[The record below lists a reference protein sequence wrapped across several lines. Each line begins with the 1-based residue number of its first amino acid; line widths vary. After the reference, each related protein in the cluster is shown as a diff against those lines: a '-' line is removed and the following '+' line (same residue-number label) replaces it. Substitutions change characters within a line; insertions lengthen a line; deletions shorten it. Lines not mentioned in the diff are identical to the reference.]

1 VEAERPGPD
10 AARGPGLRGTLITA
24 LPFAL
29 AIGTFG
35 VVFGAAA
42 GAAMDPLLVIAMSLL
57 VFSGSLQFALVA
69 LVATG
74 AGPAVLVLTAIV
86 LNLRHVVF
94 GALLRPHLD
103 LAPWR
108 RALLVFFM
116 VDESFGLSLAAG
128 KRAAAVLAISGVFF
142 YIAWQVGTFLGLLG
156 ARAVAL
162 EEVAGSIFPVLFIG
176 LAALTARGRDGML
189 RALAAAGIV
198 VISAFVIPAL
208 TNYAPIIA
216 AILVALPPRRHP
228 PTTAQPSAA
237 EDYPATVE
245 F

>member
-1 VEAERPGPD
+1 MEAERPGPGI
-10 AARGPGLRGTLITA
+10 ARGPGPRATLITA

-42 GAAMDPLLVIAMSLL
+42 SAAMDPLLVLAMSLV

-74 AGPAVLVLTAIV
+74 AGPAVLILTTIV

-94 GALLRPHLD
+94 GALLRPHLE
-103 LAPWR
+103 LARWR

-142 YIAWQVGTFLGLLG
+142 YIAWQVGTLLGILG

-162 EEVAGSIFPVLFIG
+162 EEVAGAIFPVLFIG

-198 VISAFVIPAL
+198 VISAFVVPAVL
-208 TNYAPIIA
+208 NYAPIIA
-216 AILVALPPRRHP
+216 AILVALPPRRP
-228 PTTAQPSAA
+228 PPSTPQQGAA
-237 EDYPATVE
+237 EDYPATVD

>member
-1 VEAERPGPD
+1 VEAEGPGTTE
-10 AARGPGLRGTLITA
+10 PGLRQTLVA
-24 LPFAL
+24 AVPFAV

-42 GAAMDPLLVIAMSLL
+42 SATLDPLLVVAMSLV

-74 AGPAVLVLTAIV
+74 AGPAVLLLTTFV

-94 GALLRPHLD
+94 GALLRPHLE
-103 LAPWR
+103 LSRWR

-128 KRAAAVLAISGVFF
+128 RRAAAVLAISGVFF
-142 YIAWQVGTFLGLLG
+142 YLAWQIGTLLGLLG

-176 LAALTARGRDGML
+176 LAALTARGRDGMF
-189 RALAAAGIV
+189 RAVAAALL
-198 VISAFVIPAL
+198 VILSAFLVPAL
-208 TNYAPIIA
+208 FNYMPIIA
-216 AILVALPPRRHP
+216 AILVALPPRGSQSGISDP
-228 PTTAQPSAA
+228 DAG
-237 EDYPATVE
+237 TVK